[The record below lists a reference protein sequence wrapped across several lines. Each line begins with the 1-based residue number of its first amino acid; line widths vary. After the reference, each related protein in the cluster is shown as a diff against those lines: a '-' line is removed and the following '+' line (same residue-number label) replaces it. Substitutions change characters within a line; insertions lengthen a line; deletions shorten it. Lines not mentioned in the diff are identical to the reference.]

1 MRESLGRDPLAPIL
15 WEPHLNA
22 LDRRVQIILMTVRDC
37 ISRTGSADSVIIA
50 DFNYNGEAAG
60 SHEGSRKSS
69 RSN

>member
-1 MRESLGRDPLAPIL
+1 MRESLSRDPLAPIL

-50 DFNYNGEAAG
+50 DFNYNGDAG
-60 SHEGSRKSS
+60 SREGSRKSS